1 MIMLNNIEDIEKM
14 VNTNEIM
21 LLKFDN
27 IESKYNEYIDGLDL
41 KVINITDKEII
52 EFYDID
58 ILPTVLVYKNNN
70 LIDSIQGFQPRTIF
84 LKKILTLTQN

>member
-1 MIMLNNIEDIEKM
+1 MLNNIEDIEKM
-14 VNTNEIM
+14 VKSNEIM
-21 LLKFDN
+21 LLKFDK
-27 IESKYNEYIDGLDL
+27 IESKYKEYIDGLDL

-70 LIDSIQGFQPRTIF
+70 LIDSIQGFQPKTTF